1 METEGV
7 EVKDSIS
14 STGESA
20 VNRTKDDL
28 ASASSCHETMEANSS
43 LDKPSTEP
51 IAGPSCS
58 SSDGSQS
65 SSSKSN
71 EKGLVSFALKLS

>member
-14 STGESA
+14 STGETG
-20 VNRTKDDL
+20 VNKNKDDE
-28 ASASSCHETMEANSS
+28 ASGSSCHETMETNSS
-43 LDKPSTEP
+43 HDKPSTEP

-58 SSDGSQS
+58 TSDGSQS

-71 EKGLVSFALKLS
+71 EKGLVSFALRLS